1 MLARLPA
8 WKKMGYPGKMGIN
21 VQRGGDYRTMVT
33 LLERFK

>member
-21 VQRGGDYRTMVT
+21 VQRGGGTTERW
-33 LLERFK
+33 LLC

>member
-21 VQRGGDYRTMVT
+21 VQRGGGLPNDGYFAR
-33 LLERFK
+33 KI